1 MKQVICIILL
11 IMSASFTMAQNTIY
25 NSAPIKA
32 GQTDVKMSINPLDFQ
47 RDQIFDLQDEASH
60 TATFKGSDMNVFI
73 VVEGFSFQF
82 IWHGDQ
88 QEGKRLLKKVLERS
102 KVIVIAKQLT
112 HYNVYQF
119 HSGFILYPSMYPDP
133 EYKDMDDIN
142 VDIR

>member
-1 MKQVICIILL
+1 
-11 IMSASFTMAQNTIY
+11 MAQNTIY

-47 RDQIFDLQDEASH
+47 RDQTFNLQEQADH

-73 VVEGFSFQF
+73 LVEGFSFKF
-82 IWHGDQ
+82 LWNGSP
-88 QEGKRLLKKVLERS
+88 QEGKQLLQKVLERS

-119 HSGFILYPSMYPDP
+119 HSGFILFPSMYPDP
-133 EYKDMDDIN
+133 EYKDMSDIN